1 MISGLMLLVVDGED
15 EDVTWVF
22 KVGALEALINSF
34 ASLAKFAK
42 GSFILLA
49 ANKFLTVSLFFKGG
63 AWRMAA
69 FPTVFNTGWLIG
81 FGLIS
86 IWERKILGIADGLLG
101 ALNENMFEFVLL
113 TQTTLGTMLL
123 PGVGVVTVGEVTE
136 VKTLVILLGLTLDVL
151 EPAVASS
158 PSFSRANNLLP

>member
-1 MISGLMLLVVDGED
+1 MLLVAGGED
-15 EDVTWVF
+15 EDTTWVF
-22 KVGALEALINSF
+22 KVGDLEESTAMTNCLP
-34 ASLAKFAK
+34 SLAKFAN
-42 GSFILLA
+42 GNFILLA
-49 ANKFLTVSLFFKGG
+49 ANKFLTVSLFFWGG

-69 FPTVFNTGWLIG
+69 FPTVLNTGWLIG

-86 IWERKILGIADGLLG
+86 IWERKILGIDDGLLG
-101 ALNENMFEFVLL
+101 ALNENMFGFVLL

-136 VKTLVILLGLTLDVL
+136 VKIEVILLELALDVV
-151 EPAVASS
+151 EPVVASS